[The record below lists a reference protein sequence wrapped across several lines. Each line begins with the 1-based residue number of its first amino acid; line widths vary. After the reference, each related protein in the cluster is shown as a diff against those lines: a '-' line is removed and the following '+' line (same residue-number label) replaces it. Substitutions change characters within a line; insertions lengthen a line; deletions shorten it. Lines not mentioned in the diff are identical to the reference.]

1 MIARAV
7 EARRRIKKALR
18 PYRRRYRTV
27 TRRARMH
34 PTFLII
40 GAQRAGT
47 TSLFHYLTRHP
58 HIVGPTSV
66 DPSIWWGKEVH
77 FFDEN
82 YWRGIDWY
90 RTFFP
95 LEARRRIARRRGQDL
110 LAGEATPYYMFHPAV
125 PARVAAVL
133 PDVKLVAL
141 LRDPI
146 ERAYS
151 HYQMMVRTGREK
163 LSFEEALAA
172 EPERLAGVE
181 EELAKE
187 RPGVGKQGHRA
198 HHQHRHR
205 AYAGRGLYAEQLERW
220 LEHFPREQL
229 LVLRAEDMLADPAAI
244 YAETLRFLGARPHQ
258 LDDFV
263 ARNRASYS
271 PIDPA
276 LRARLE
282 ERFAEPNA
290 RLARL
295 LGRDF
300 AWGPPGTEGAGTS
313 DRDRRSAASRSE
325 PVIVQPRE
333 RSDAS

>member
-1 MIARAV
+1 M
-7 EARRRIKKALR
+7 L
-18 PYRRRYRTV
+18 PS
-27 TRRARMH
+27 
-34 PTFLII
+34 FLVI

-58 HIVGPTSV
+58 DVDGPTSV
-66 DPSIWWGKEVH
+66 EPAIWWGKEVH

-82 YWRGIDWY
+82 YWRGVDWY

-95 LEARRRIARRRGQDL
+95 LEVKRRVARRRGRDL
-110 LAGEATPYYMFHPAV
+110 QTGEATPYYLFHPAV
-125 PARVAAVL
+125 PARVAAVV
-133 PDVKLVAL
+133 PEVKLVAL
-141 LRDPI
+141 LRDPV

-163 LSFEEALAA
+163 LAFEDALAA
-172 EPERLAGVE
+172 EPERLAGAE
-181 EELAKE
+181 EALAKE
-187 RPGVGKQGHRA
+187 RPAVGKQGHRA

-220 LEHFPREQL
+220 FQHFTREQV
-229 LVLRAEDMLADPAAI
+229 LVLRTEDMLVRPGEI
-244 YAETLRFLGARPHQ
+244 YAETLQFLGLRPYR

-263 ARNRASYS
+263 TRNQASYAS
-271 PIDPA
+271 IDPA
-276 LRARLE
+276 VRRRLE

-300 AWGPPGTEGAGTS
+300 EWGSGSSVEPLAGARTRA
-313 DRDRRSAASRSE
+313 DRA
-325 PVIVQPRE
+325 
-333 RSDAS
+333 